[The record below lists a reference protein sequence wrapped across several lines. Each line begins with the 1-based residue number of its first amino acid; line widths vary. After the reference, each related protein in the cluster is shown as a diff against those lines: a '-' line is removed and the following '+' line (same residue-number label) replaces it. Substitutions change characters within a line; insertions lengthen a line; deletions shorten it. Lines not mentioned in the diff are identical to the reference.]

1 MDMTQQQIPIGT
13 THLFPK
19 LDRELIS
26 LLRSLTPEQW
36 HAPTLAK
43 KWLVKDIAAHL
54 LDGNIRH
61 ISINRDKH
69 LVPPSDPINSY
80 KDLVDFLNEL
90 NAVWVHAFK
99 RVSTELL
106 IELLESTGNEYNK
119 AIAALDPFADAVFA
133 VSWAGEEVSKNWFHV
148 AREYTEKF
156 HHQQQI
162 REATGKPSLLS
173 RELYYPFIDTFMQ
186 ALPYTYRNVDAA
198 NNTTIQITV
207 TTDAGGDWFLQ
218 RIDHT
223 WRLSKQKTG
232 SVNASIAMDPGLA
245 WKLFTKG
252 VSADDAQQQVI
263 IDGEKKLVEPV
274 LKMIAVMA

>member
-1 MDMTQQQIPIGT
+1 MTQPRIPIET
-13 THLFPK
+13 IHLFPK
-19 LDRELIS
+19 LDEELIS

-36 HAPTLAK
+36 HAPTLAR

-54 LDGNIRH
+54 LDGNMRH

-69 LVPPSDPINSY
+69 LVPPSNPINSY

-90 NAVWVHAFK
+90 NAVWVNAFK

-106 IELLESTGNEYNK
+106 IELLESTASEYNK
-119 AIAALDPFADAVFA
+119 AMLALDPFADSVFS
-133 VSWAGEEVSKNWFHV
+133 VGWAGEEVSKNWFHI

-162 REATGKPSLLS
+162 REATGHPSLLS

-186 ALPYTYRNVDAA
+186 ALPYTYRNVEAEA
-198 NNTTIQITV
+198 GTVIQITV
-207 TTDAGGDWFLQ
+207 TTDAGGDWFLH
-218 RIDHT
+218 RAGNA
-223 WRLSKQKTG
+223 WLLSKQHP
-232 SVNASIAMDPGLA
+232 SPVHASIAMDPDLA

-252 VSADDAQQQVI
+252 
-263 IDGEKKLVEPV
+263 IDGDTAKQRVVINGKKELAEPV
-274 LKMIAVMA
+274 LRMVSVMA